1 MTLLVLIQWSMAAGS
16 DQCPL
21 DKQPSRNWPGMQ
33 IGPICSKMYSNLR
46 FHEVAGVDGR
56 LFATG
61 GDEGEGDEW
70 GVVLISSQRDGCTLP
85 DTIKTLLIFA

>member
-1 MTLLVLIQWSMAAGS
+1 
-16 DQCPL
+16 
-21 DKQPSRNWPGMQ
+21 
-33 IGPICSKMYSNLR
+33 MYSNLR
-46 FHEVAGVDGR
+46 FHEVAGVDGS